1 MAAAIPA
8 VVAAEGLGTA
18 ATGGMGAAAT
28 GGFNR
33 LAGQVSLEVLAEI
46 LANQIPGAIGA
57 VNQATA
63 PKSAGFAPVG
73 KYFLGPESAAAY
85 EQLLLEQIPK
95 RELYNFISN
104 VFGRGDIFGELP
116 STDEFINK
124 ALERQLIQ
132 AQDLTRREIEKIRA
146 EKEFDYMA
154 RAMEAQAGVRK
165 QELSSLGDIQRQRVE
180 SGFDAAKNMFNEAIK
195 TIYAKENLA
204 SSPVLQQLATAI

>member
-1 MAAAIPA
+1 MTAPLAIPA
-8 VVAAEGLGTA
+8 GVGALEAGGAVAAGAGLKR
-18 ATGGMGAAAT
+18 
-28 GGFNR
+28 F
-33 LAGQVSLEVLAEI
+33 AGQAGIEILAEI

-57 VNQATA
+57 VNQATS
-63 PKSAGFAPVG
+63 PQSAGFAPAG

-95 RELYNFISN
+95 REFYNIISNFLGRGN
-104 VFGRGDIFGELP
+104 VFGKLP
-116 STDEFINK
+116 STDEFITK

-165 QELSSLGDIQRQRVE
+165 QELASLGDIQRQRVE
-180 SGFDAAKNMFNEAIK
+180 SSFGAAKDMINQAIQ
-195 TIYAKENLA
+195 TVYAKENLA
-204 SSPVLQQLATAI
+204 ASPVLQQLATAV

>member
-1 MAAAIPA
+1 MAAPA
-8 VVAAEGLGTA
+8 VLPAGVGVLEAGGASAA
-18 ATGGMGAAAT
+18 GA
-28 GGFNR
+28 GFNR
-33 LAGQVSLEVLAEI
+33 LAGQVGIEVLAEI
-46 LANQIPGAIGA
+46 LSNQIPGAVGA
-57 VNQATA
+57 ITQATS
-63 PKSAGFAPVG
+63 PKSAGFAPAG
-73 KYFLGPESAAAY
+73 KYFLGPESAAGY

-104 VFGRGDIFGELP
+104 ILGRGDIFGELP

-180 SGFDAAKNMFNEAIK
+180 SSFDAAKNMFNEAIK
-195 TIYAKENLA
+195 TVYAKENLA
-204 SSPVLQQLATAI
+204 SSPVLQQLATAV